1 MEKFIKE
8 IQKIFPYNNDTCV
21 ELILA
26 LTFSDSVPKSSIVF
40 LTESDQFKRN
50 YSNTHRAL
58 RDYYCKKDAKK
69 EDGIDLRRRERRE
82 IIKYLISLH
91 TKDRKINLYGLDTTN
106 HYRLYASKGVDMA
119 NTDRFLTR
127 AFRS

>member
-1 MEKFIKE
+1 MRLEFFSKT
-8 IQKIFPYNNDTCV
+8 KIITSSEFKHIRLNSSYRKNFSYNNDACV

-58 RDYYCKKDAKK
+58 RDYYCKRDAKK
-69 EDGIDLRRRERRE
+69 EGIELIYAGENVER
-82 IIKYLISLH
+82 L
-91 TKDRKINLYGLDTTN
+91 
-106 HYRLYASKGVDMA
+106 
-119 NTDRFLTR
+119 
-127 AFRS
+127 